1 MDQMQWQMLQQAL
14 QSGAMGGASGMMGQ
28 APMHMAPQM
37 QEQQVPPGN
46 PIADYLDSRS
56 FQQSLSAPG
65 KAAVAVPFAAGSGAS
80 LLAGHPL
87 LAAFLGLGAANF
99 GGQAAADYRNS
110 QQNAAGADMWRER
123 FGK

>member
-28 APMHMAPQM
+28 APMRMAPQM

-46 PIADYLDSRS
+46 PIAEYLQGRASNH
-56 FQQSLSAPG
+56 ATE
-65 KAAVAVPFAAGSGAS
+65 AAASGLYGAGA
-80 LLAGHPL
+80 LT
-87 LAAFLGLGAANF
+87 LGAANPYF
-99 GGQAAADYRNS
+99 LPFALPAAGVMGMDALSHIRKQGEMS
-110 QQNAAGADMWRER
+110 GGADMWRER